1 MKHPHVETLASS
13 LSIQNQLKRERR
25 CVYKTRNHESAREAQ
40 REYFKTLVRA
50 KVFWMG
56 VPEPRQPEQLTRGT
70 TNQSAPAHLKEQPE
84 KRDDVPPTIREVAF
98 KSFCKWLCSRTEKE

>member
-1 MKHPHVETLASS
+1 MYIRQETTS
-13 LSIQNQLKRERR
+13 LLDK
-25 CVYKTRNHESAREAQ
+25 
-40 REYFKTLVRA
+40 YFKTLVRA

-84 KRDDVPPTIREVAF
+84 KRDDGPPQ
-98 KSFCKWLCSRTEKE
+98 SEKLPSNHSAK